1 LILAE
6 LLCQLDNLEQTI
18 ARFNEE
24 VLKYCQSFAAVI
36 ELLDTIPG
44 VGRQIAE
51 MVMSEIGAARSRFLS
66 AAPLAA
72 WTGLAPGNYE
82 SAGQRVSGKL
92 AKGTRPCGQD

>member
-1 LILAE
+1 M
-6 LLCQLDNLEQTI
+6 
-18 ARFNEE
+18 
-24 VLKYCQSFAAVI
+24 LKYYQSFAAVI

-44 VGRQIAE
+44 VGRQTAE
-51 MVMSEIGAARSRFLS
+51 MVVSEIGVDMSRFPS

-72 WTGLAPGNYE
+72 WAGLAPGNYE